1 MRSVSQAR
9 RPALDGVRFV
19 LSRRDDTETCAPRRG
34 DWPVHV
40 QRDRTC
46 MRTVRAYSIELP
58 ALVLGG
64 AGKASSSPSVA
75 RPAGDETE
83 QRAARARGL
92 AFVVSHEPLPAATGT
107 GTARHTQAFPF
118 VPRPRD
124 LSGRRPRQCVL
135 HARFPA
141 CSLDGPTHKLLEG
154 SDAGERW
161 FY

>member
-1 MRSVSQAR
+1 LRPTTEFGPPARLTTWPRHHGVSSVQTTRCEFGTDARYVRSVSQAR

-64 AGKASSSPSVA
+64 AGKASSSPSVV
-75 RPAGDETE
+75 
-83 QRAARARGL
+83 RAA
-92 AFVVSHEPLPAATGT
+92 AAG
-107 GTARHTQAFPF
+107 
-118 VPRPRD
+118 
-124 LSGRRPRQCVL
+124 GR
-135 HARFPA
+135 
-141 CSLDGPTHKLLEG
+141 
-154 SDAGERW
+154 
-161 FY
+161 